1 MPWNINIEAPNG
13 ATAHFVFDE
22 EKSTDPAKAMTKQF
36 GELVSQMREH
46 DPEPISLGSSRAS
59 VFTGST
65 SESTNTAARSPKPK

>member
-22 EKSTDPAKAMTKQF
+22 EKSKDPAKAMTEQF

-46 DPEPISLGSSRAS
+46 DPEPM
-59 VFTGST
+59 T
-65 SESTNTAARSPKPK
+65 SKGRTQPRREPKA